1 MKTRKELKDDLGHGE
16 IVRAEPMEESFPLN
30 EPLFHT
36 AIYVNRAPQNL
47 KEASHGMDASDPLTE
62 NRPWTTGERLLIQA
76 REAGHEL
83 ALIFGYYAELEYW
96 AVATEIVIE
105 RDEKDKLVTRYRFAR
120 LRRIPGPR
128 RERKDLTIVSK
139 KTPLP
144 NDYIRS
150 YVLVQT
156 PRFLHP

>member
-62 NRPWTTGERLLIQA
+62 NRPW
-76 REAGHEL
+76 
-83 ALIFGYYAELEYW
+83 
-96 AVATEIVIE
+96 
-105 RDEKDKLVTRYRFAR
+105 KL
-120 LRRIPGPR
+120 LRRVG
-128 RERKDLTIVSK
+128 
-139 KTPLP
+139 
-144 NDYIRS
+144 
-150 YVLVQT
+150 VLGSGNGD
-156 PRFLHP
+156 RD